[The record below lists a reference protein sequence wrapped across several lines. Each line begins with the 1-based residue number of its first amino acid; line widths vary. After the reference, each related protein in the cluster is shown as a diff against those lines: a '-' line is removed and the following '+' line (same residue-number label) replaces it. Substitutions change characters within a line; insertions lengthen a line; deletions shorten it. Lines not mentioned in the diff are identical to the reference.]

1 VGPIPADE
9 RLDQL
14 RPGETVPPVSV
25 KGDECNARAVRWA
38 REEAFREEVLAAFQ
52 HTRTRLLKRLESVP
66 IADRDPPFTIR
77 NRSLTLTDYLKG
89 LVDHEEHHRKQNDAF
104 LRTCDGSW
112 NGPATE

>member
-1 VGPIPADE
+1 M
-9 RLDQL
+9 Q
-14 RPGETVPPVSV
+14 RPGGPLGP
-25 KGDECNARAVRWA
+25 GRGFPGRGAG
-38 REEAFREEVLAAFQ
+38 AFQ

-89 LVDHEEHHRKQNDAF
+89 LADHEEHHRKQNDAF